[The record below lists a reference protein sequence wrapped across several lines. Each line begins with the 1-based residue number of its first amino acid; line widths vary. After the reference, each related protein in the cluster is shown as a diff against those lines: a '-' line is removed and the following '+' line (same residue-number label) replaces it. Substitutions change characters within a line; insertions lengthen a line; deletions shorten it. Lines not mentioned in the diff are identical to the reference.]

1 MSNPCIGG
9 HKSSPYWKHD
19 ARGIPLAKVCKD
31 CVAFKL
37 SKFRP
42 EVIGNPNYSADESVE
57 ENY

>member
-1 MSNPCIGG
+1 MNPCISG
-9 HKSSPYWKHD
+9 HIDQPWWKYD
-19 ARGIPLAKVCKD
+19 ARGIPLAKICKVCAD
-31 CVAFKL
+31 YKL